1 MVFGFIKLCR
11 KLAMSQV
18 FYCTYFLPFLKKK
31 ICIYKIKSFFPS
43 LFYILSSV
51 SMPGFSSDGPE
62 QENALG

>member
-18 FYCTYFLPFLKKK
+18 FLKK